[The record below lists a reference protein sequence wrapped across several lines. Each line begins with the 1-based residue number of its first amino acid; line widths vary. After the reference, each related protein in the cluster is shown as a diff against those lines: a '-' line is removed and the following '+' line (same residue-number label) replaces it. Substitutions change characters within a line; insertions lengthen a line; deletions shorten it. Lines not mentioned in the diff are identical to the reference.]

1 MNKACE
7 LLDIERRATAGALA
21 RRGRPNMTIT
31 LDTRDAWHVGSLLM
45 MLAIATVI
53 AGALYEVNPLDQP
66 GVELGKRYTYAM
78 LGRPD
83 ARDARQ

>member
-1 MNKACE
+1 M
-7 LLDIERRATAGALA
+7 
-21 RRGRPNMTIT
+21 
-31 LDTRDAWHVGSLLM
+31 
-45 MLAIATVI
+45 

-83 ARDARQ
+83 ARDAKREWDALPRPDPRWMV